1 MKKERKDAISLIRR
15 TALQSRCPFELQYGR
30 CNNVAVCPYLH
41 RNKECKTKEDYND
54 GDQVEAVVSKW
65 VADKGFGFA
74 RAKGG
79 VEFFIHK
86 DELKFE
92 DSILLQGSMIAFI
105 VKKHYDKS
113 KKDRATD
120 VTLK

>member
-1 MKKERKDAISLIRR
+1 M
-15 TALQSRCPFELQYGR
+15 QQH
-30 CNNVAVCPYLH
+30 AVCPYLH
-41 RNKECKTKEDYND
+41 RNKECKTKEDYNN

-105 VKKHYDKS
+105 VKKHHDES
-113 KKDRATD
+113 KKDRATE